1 MIIGIGSDI
10 VDIARIE
17 AVLKKFPQRFLKR
30 VFTQSEQE
38 TAHASLKAS
47 ASYAKRFAAKEAFVK
62 AIGTGF
68 RHGISWQDIE
78 VINLKGGQ
86 PSLNLKG
93 AAQRYLNN
101 LTPQSM
107 LAHIHLSIADSSTLA
122 HAMVVISVTPG
133 S

>member
-17 AVLKKFPQRFLKR
+17 AVLKKFPQKFLKR
-30 VFTQSEQE
+30 VFTQIEQE
-38 TAHASLKAS
+38 TAHASSNSS

-62 AIGTGF
+62 ALGTGF
-68 RHGISWQDIE
+68 RQGLSWQDIE
-78 VINLKGGQ
+78 VINLKNGQ

-93 AAQRYLNN
+93 KAQKLLRQLS
-101 LTPQSM
+101 PQGM
-107 LAHIHLSIADSSTLA
+107 TAHIHLSISDSRTLA
-122 HAMVVISVTPG
+122 HAMVVISMLRD